1 MFSVETLLDIKEWVG
16 ILAGLFIVISFLMKG
31 EMKIRAVNIIGAAL
45 FVIYGFLIGSISVTV
60 LNVILIIVQVS
71 KIYNYRKG
79 KVDEQVN

>member
-1 MFSVETLLDIKEWVG
+1 MFSVESLLDIKEWVG

-71 KIYNYRKG
+71 KIYNYRRG
-79 KVDEQVN
+79 KSR

>member
-71 KIYNYRKG
+71 KIYNYRKE

>member
-1 MFSVETLLDIKEWVG
+1 MFSVKSLLDIKEWVG

-71 KIYNYRKG
+71 KIYNYRRG
-79 KVDEQVN
+79 KSR

>member
-71 KIYNYRKG
+71 KIYNYRRG
-79 KVDEQVN
+79 KSR